1 MYALGRTSIGTGDR
15 IGCPGQ
21 VNSKYGTAAFTKKTI
36 AQIKLRG
43 AGVVRYSLV
52 NTQPSR
58 APQSHARVAG

>member
-21 VNSKYGTAAFTKKTI
+21 ANPKYGTAFAKEAA

-43 AGVVRYSLV
+43 ARIVRYSLV
-52 NTQPSR
+52 NARPIGT
-58 APQSHARVAG
+58 PQSYVGVVR

>member
-21 VNSKYGTAAFTKKTI
+21 ANPKYGTAHAKEAA

-43 AGVVRYSLV
+43 ARVVRYSLV
-52 NTQPSR
+52 NP
-58 APQSHARVAG
+58 